1 MEEELVE
8 RVGLKGS
15 SNTKGCKRMR
25 LRAHPGKVWE
35 ADPSAGREGYRCGLG

>member
-35 ADPSAGREGYRCGLG
+35 ARQGLQGEKGTDVD